1 MGDDMNEKRPV
12 VPEGLTPETR
22 QLAVREQR
30 PRAGNPQIRAL
41 LGVVWASLGSTFV
54 VLAPVFSNVLVAFGF
69 ALAMSNEGRRG
80 RVFALFAVLAAGCA
94 STGLLYGVYG
104 LPMTVLSVVC
114 AYALALGYVTGR
126 LHTGGFLLAAA
137 AVALTMAGIDMVSAS
152 LQGTSIDK
160 VFTSV
165 IDQALEESWGSLD
178 LDGTAAVLEAK
189 ETLVKY
195 WPALYF
201 VVGISSALCSLLGAW
216 LATRS
221 GGAQTQA
228 GMLLRYDVPLLVAE
242 LFALGVAAELLGP
255 RLPQWQDEVAMVGA
269 NVVMCCR
276 IALAQQGLSVLMWLM
291 RKRSVS
297 PFACALV
304 VCLALWAE
312 LGFACA
318 SVLGLLDV
326 GVNFRRLP
334 RRRPDLFPRPTEVR

>member
-1 MGDDMNEKRPV
+1 MNDRRPV

-22 QLAVREQR
+22 QLAVREQH
-30 PRAGNPQIRAL
+30 PRAGNPHIRYVM
-41 LGVVWASLGSTFV
+41 GVMWASLGSTFV
-54 VLAPVFSNVLVAFGF
+54 VLAPVLSNALIAFGF
-69 ALAMSNEGRRG
+69 ALAMGNEDRRR
-80 RVFALFAVLAAGCA
+80 RVVALLVVLAAGCA

-104 LPMTVLSVVC
+104 LPMTVISVLC
-114 AYALALGYVTGR
+114 AFALAWGYVTGN

-137 AVALTMAGIDMVSAS
+137 VVAVTMAGIDMVSAS
-152 LQGTSIDK
+152 MQGTSITE

-165 IDQALEESWGSLD
+165 IDQALEDSWGSLD

-189 ETLVKY
+189 ETLVRY

-201 VVGISSALCSLLGAW
+201 VVGIGSALCSLLGAW

-228 GMLLRYDVPLLVAE
+228 GMLLRYDVPLVVAE
-242 LFALGVAAELLGP
+242 LFALGVAAQLLGP
-255 RLPQWQDEVAMVGA
+255 HLPSWHEEVAMVGA

-276 IALAQQGLSVLMWLM
+276 IALAQQGLSVLLWLM
-291 RKRSVS
+291 RKRGVS
-297 PFACALV
+297 PFACALIV
-304 VCLALWAE
+304 FVALWAE
-312 LGFACA
+312 FAFACA

-334 RRRPDLFPRPTEVR
+334 RRRADLFPRPTEVR